1 MKTKFEFNK
10 SSSQKMLLLL
20 FILGSVV
27 SCKDKSTETPVPIN
41 QSELITEVS
50 LVFRDSVT
58 NSIVQT
64 ATFSDL
70 DGPGGMV
77 ATIDSI
83 LLPSN
88 KTYYMDILVL
98 DETKNPVDTVS
109 NEIVDEG
116 DVHLF
121 VFSPTPIANF
131 IHTTILDLDVNFKPI
146 GLSSIIHTSNV
157 GLGTYMVELRHFDSE
172 VAKAANTTYDTDVS
186 ITFDVRLQ

>member
-121 VFSPTPIANF
+121 VFSPNPSANF
-131 IHTTILDLDVNFKPI
+131 IVTTILDMDINFKPI
-146 GLSSIIHTSNV
+146 GLSSILKTYAP
-157 GLGTYMVELRHFDSE
+157 GLGTYEVELRHFASAQ
-172 VAKAANTTYDTDVS
+172 AKADNLVYDTDIS
-186 ITFDVRLQ
+186 ILFNVRLQ